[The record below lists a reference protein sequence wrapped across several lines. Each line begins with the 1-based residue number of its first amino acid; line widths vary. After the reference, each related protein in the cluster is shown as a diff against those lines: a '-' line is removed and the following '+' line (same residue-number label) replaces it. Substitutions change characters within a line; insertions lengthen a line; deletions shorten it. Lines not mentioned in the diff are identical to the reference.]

1 MTAADERL
9 WRPEPP
15 VPLARLLVW
24 ITRGGAPAVVRD
36 PEVGPGIYVLASTI
50 ASIDVADAPGG
61 ARSVGPGTAEE
72 VLALVPAHHGLVVDK
87 ASADPVVLS
96 AAVVDQVRPRPIPY
110 GTESDAAFHL
120 PPPHVTAYLADIR
133 RATKPAGAGRITAT
147 WTLFPD
153 SVPALLLIVKPAR
166 RADGPAALD
175 AVYRAVREL
184 APPETVRVIDAG
196 TLSRGQ
202 MFRTLSGQRL
212 VESPAPDPDPYAWPD
227 DGQRR
232 RRDSGARGRGGDLAD
247 LTDLTD
253 LTDGADLTDLA
264 DLADLTDV
272 TDLTDLRAPRRT
284 DDPDAAGGKRP
295 INGRTP
301 FNLALGM
308 VGALTGA
315 FVMGLPREYSMHG
328 APAAATV
335 VVGVLIIVVCV
346 GAALRDFFR
355 KDP

>member
-1 MTAADERL
+1 MQPPYTARGSPGTKGAAVAAADERL

-24 ITRGGAPAVVRD
+24 ITREGAPAVVRD
-36 PEVGPGIYVLASTI
+36 PEVGPGVYVVASTI

-61 ARSVGPGTAEE
+61 ARTVKPGTTDE

-87 ASADPVVLS
+87 ASADPVTIS
-96 AAVVDQVRPRPIPY
+96 AAVVDQLRHRPIPY

-120 PPPHVTAYLADIR
+120 PPPHVTAYLAGIR
-133 RATKPAGAGRITAT
+133 RAAKPAGAGRITAT

-166 RADGPAALD
+166 RADAGAALD

-184 APPETVRVIDAG
+184 APPEAVRVVDAG

-202 MFRTLSGQRL
+202 LFRTLGGQRL
-212 VESPAPDPDPYAWPD
+212 VESPAPDPDPYAWPED
-227 DGQRR
+227 RAGRGSDR
-232 RRDSGARGRGGDLAD
+232 ARGSGKGSGNGIGEDEGGGTEHPGSSPA
-247 LTDLTD
+247 
-253 LTDGADLTDLA
+253 
-264 DLADLTDV
+264 
-272 TDLTDLRAPRRT
+272 
-284 DDPDAAGGKRP
+284 KRQ
-295 INGRTP
+295 ITGRTP

-315 FVMGLPREYSMHG
+315 FITGLPREYSMHG
-328 APAAATV
+328 APAVVTV
-335 VVGVLIIVVCV
+335 VIGVLIIVGCV

-355 KDP
+355 KEP

>member
-1 MTAADERL
+1 MTAAHERL

-15 VPLARLLVW
+15 VPLARLVVW

-36 PEVGPGIYVLASTI
+36 PEVGPGIYVLASTV

-61 ARSVGPGTAEE
+61 ARPVAPGVPED

-87 ASADPVVLS
+87 ASADPVVVPA
-96 AAVVDQVRPRPIPY
+96 AAVDQLRPRPIPY
-110 GTESDAAFHL
+110 GTEADAAFHL
-120 PPPHVTAYLADIR
+120 PPPHVNAYLAGIR
-133 RATKPAGAGRITAT
+133 RAAKPAGAGRITAT

-166 RADGPAALD
+166 KADRPAALD

-184 APPETVRVIDAG
+184 APPEAVRVIDAG

-212 VESPAPDPDPYAWPD
+212 VESPAPDPDPYFWPQ
-227 DGQRR
+227 GTPRNG
-232 RRDSGARGRGGDLAD
+232 SGAR
-247 LTDLTD
+247 
-253 LTDGADLTDLA
+253 DGMGSGVGTGPGP
-264 DLADLTDV
+264 
-272 TDLTDLRAPRRT
+272 RPRRPGT
-284 DDPDAAGGKRP
+284 DPAAGKRP

-301 FNLALGM
+301 FNLTLGM
-308 VGALTGA
+308 AGALVGASVTA
-315 FVMGLPREYSMHG
+315 LPQEFSTHG
-328 APAAATV
+328 TPAAATV
-335 VVGVLIIVVCV
+335 AVGVLIIVVCV

-355 KDP
+355 RIP

>member
-24 ITRGGAPAVVRD
+24 ITREGTPAVVRD
-36 PEVGPGIYVLASTI
+36 PEVGPGVYVLASTI

-61 ARSVGPGTAEE
+61 ARSVAPGTADG

-87 ASADPVVLS
+87 ASADPVAVS
-96 AAVVDQVRPRPIPY
+96 AAVVDQLRPRPIPY

-133 RATKPAGAGRITAT
+133 RAAKPAGAGRITAT

-166 RADGPAALD
+166 RADGTAALD
-175 AVYRAVREL
+175 AVYRAVRDL

-227 DGQRR
+227 GGV
-232 RRDSGARGRGGDLAD
+232 RRDAD
-247 LTDLTD
+247 P
-253 LTDGADLTDLA
+253 ADHA
-264 DLADLTDV
+264 G
-272 TDLTDLRAPRRT
+272 RRT
-284 DDPDAAGGKRP
+284 DGPADDDKRR
-295 INGRTP
+295 IRGHTP
-301 FNLALGM
+301 FNIALGM

-315 FVMGLPREYSMHG
+315 FVTVLPREYSMHG
-328 APAAATV
+328 AAAAATV

-355 KDP
+355 KEP